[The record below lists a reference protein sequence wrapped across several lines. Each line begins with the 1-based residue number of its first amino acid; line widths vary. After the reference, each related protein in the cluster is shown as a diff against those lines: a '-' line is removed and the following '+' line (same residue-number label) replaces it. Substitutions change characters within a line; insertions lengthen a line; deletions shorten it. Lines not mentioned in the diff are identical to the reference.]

1 VFEVYNIDSESDS
14 MLFSLVSST
23 IAKCRTFKLLMC
35 VHIMNRLE
43 DLDEIVYENNTM
55 LFSLVASTSP

>member
-1 VFEVYNIDSESDS
+1 VIEVYNIDSESDC

-23 IAKCRTFKLLMC
+23 IAKCRTFKLLRC
-35 VHIMNRLE
+35 IHILNRLV

-55 LFSLVASTSP
+55 LFSLVASTIP